1 MSGIVGS
8 VSAAGGD
15 ASTAGISAGAAGG
28 GTFSTG
34 AGPQQLTIFGAV
46 IAKQLQLQRTA
57 SAGGGASERVVADGR
72 VLLNTPPGFVD
83 ILSTLPTWQFRT
95 P

>member
-1 MSGIVGS
+1 MGNVTINPSVSQIVGAFF
-8 VSAAGGD
+8 V
-15 ASTAGISAGAAGG
+15 AGAAGG
-28 GTFSTG
+28 GIFSTG